1 MNILLSSELGADALL
16 GFFRSAG
23 AAFRHFGFRDAVDI
37 LCLTLI
43 FLFLFRFLRGRKA
56 GALLIGIGVCL
67 IISFLSSVFELQGVY
82 WIISSVTRYGALA
95 IIILF
100 QPEIREALEKV
111 GSGSIGSIFPRSEQ
125 KRQRKLYVDAIQNI
139 CSAAGEMAQQGTGAL
154 IVIERTTKLD
164 DIVDSGIAINA
175 EVSSFLLRNLFFN
188 KAPLH
193 DGAVVIKDA
202 RLAAAGCLLPLTRRP
217 DVDSNLGTRH
227 RAAIGMAE
235 TSDAIVIV
243 VSEETGVISVAYDCN
258 LTRNYTPE
266 TLRRFLMQK
275 LLRSRIDTEK

>member
-1 MNILLSSELGADALL
+1 MNILLSSEPGLDVLI

-23 AAFRHFGFRDAVDI
+23 ASFRNFGFRDALDI
-37 LCLTLI
+37 LFLTLM

-56 GALLIGIGVCL
+56 GALLIGIGICL
-67 IISFLSSVFELQGVY
+67 LISFLSYVFELQGVY
-82 WIISSVTRYGALA
+82 WIISSVSRYGALA

-125 KRQRKLYVDAIQNI
+125 KRQRKLYMDAIQNI
-139 CSAAGEMAQQGTGAL
+139 CSAVSDLAQEKTGAL
-154 IVIERTTKLD
+154 IVVERTTKLD
-164 DIVDSGIAINA
+164 DIVDSGITINA
-175 EVSSFLLRNLFFN
+175 DVNAFLLRNLFFN

-202 RLAAAGCLLPLTRRP
+202 RVTAAGCLLPLTRRP

-243 VSEETGVISVAYDCN
+243 VSEETGIISVAYDCE
-258 LTRNYTPE
+258 LERNYTVE
-266 TLRRFLMQK
+266 TLRRFLTQK
-275 LLRSRIDTEK
+275 LLRAHIDAEK